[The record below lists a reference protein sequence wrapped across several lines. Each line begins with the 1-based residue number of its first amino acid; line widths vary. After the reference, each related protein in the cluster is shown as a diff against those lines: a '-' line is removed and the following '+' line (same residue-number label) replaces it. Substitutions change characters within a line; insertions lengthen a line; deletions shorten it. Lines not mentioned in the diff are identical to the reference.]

1 VSAHGDGRRIR
12 LGLVSGD
19 GLPVSGLL
27 TIFKNVVELG
37 TRHGIVDGR
46 IAADLGYSWR
56 PDKEGFFPAGNAGTE
71 YPPWL
76 SVTSWHPARARQDP
90 AAWAQAL
97 TRIRR
102 AAAAGEDDDALA
114 RAAGEIEAEYHG
126 HFLTWMAEHGI
137 DWVVAV
143 NMTLTD
149 AVPVSRALASAAA
162 QRFSGRPGGVLY
174 WDHDLLGSCGIIDP
188 GTGRRYYPAAPNQWT
203 PVPAG
208 QRHNR
213 WAVIS
218 PGLREEAEGYPTAL
232 EPRLVPNILPREPD
246 ARLGERH
253 HSFAR
258 HWGLDLRAPVL
269 LSPVRVFSVKGVEI
283 TLALAAQ
290 MARLLQAR
298 GERQPQ
304 LLAFG
309 SLREEPAYARRVVKA
324 RSRHRRPGAVPRRR
338 SAGQPPRGRRRV
350 APGRGRPAGPRV
362 GHRRRRA
369 VHAERPGRGNHRPR
383 ARPRGTGGPSLRRDA
398 VQGLRRLLPG
408 RAQRC
413 ARAP

>member
-90 AAWAQAL
+90 AARAQAL

-324 RSRHRRPGAVPRRR
+324 AADLGIGDQVRFLDGVPLASHRAWTRSTCWPSRRPPTAPCCSRRASRTWKPSASGPPSRHWRAFP
-338 SAGQPPRGRRRV
+338 
-350 APGRGRPAGPRV
+350 AP
-362 GHRRRRA
+362 
-369 VHAERPGRGNHRPR
+369 
-383 ARPRGTGGPSLRRDA
+383 
-398 VQGLRRLLPG
+398 
-408 RAQRC
+408 
-413 ARAP
+413 